1 VLLAAIGVAAALAT
15 DVALIWLVPVQLAP
29 VALVFG
35 TLLLMPSETRVQRR
49 YWQEAHDTLQR
60 LDPVLVAVTGSYGKT
75 SVKHILG
82 HVLETAAPTLI
93 TPGSVNTA
101 MGIARIIREQLRPHH
116 RYLVVEM

>member
-1 VLLAAIGVAAALAT
+1 
-15 DVALIWLVPVQLAP
+15 
-29 VALVFG
+29 
-35 TLLLMPSETRVQRR
+35 VQRR
-49 YWQEAHDTLQR
+49 YWTEAHEKLGKLRPT
-60 LDPVLVAVTGSYGKT
+60 VIAITGSYGKT

-116 RYLVVEM
+116 RYLVVEMGAYASARSPGYAR